1 MYDDYPRN
9 RERNGNWFWYA
20 FILAAVAGGIYY
32 FWHKSFDFTEVKKIL
47 DNKSI
52 SSTLSGIAN
61 KVPEKTKNWKEK
73 IDAGITSGIGFITK
87 KPKEIA
93 GNFLTDIKNTALESA
108 RKQADQVLG
117 VGGGGG
123 GAPVGGSGS
132 GGGPSPSNISIV
144 RPARQSLSLLITA
157 ENEDIVYSIGWG
169 DSVTDTGS
177 VAQKTNKT
185 IEHVWAASGD
195 YTVKVNIEGKTLGK
209 QTFVFPITIL
219 K

>member
-1 MYDDYPRN
+1 MYDDYPRD
-9 RERNGNWFWYA
+9 RKRSSSWLWYT
-20 FILAAVAGGIYY
+20 FILAAVAGSIYY
-32 FWHKSFDFTEVKKIL
+32 SWNRSFDFAEVKKIL
-47 DNKSI
+47 DNKSL
-52 SSTLSGIAN
+52 SSLLSETAN

-73 IDAGITSGIGFITK
+73 IDAGITSGIALLTK

-123 GAPVGGSGS
+123 VAPVAGGGGAP
-132 GGGPSPSNISIV
+132 PSNISIV

-157 ENEDIVYSIGWG
+157 ENEDISYSIDWG
-169 DSVTDTGS
+169 DTIIDTGS
-177 VAQKTNKT
+177 VVQKTNKT

-195 YTVKVNIEGKTLGK
+195 YTVKVDIERKTMGK

>member
-1 MYDDYPRN
+1 MYDDDYSRD
-9 RERNGNWFWYA
+9 RKRNGSWLWYA
-20 FILAAVAGGIYY
+20 LVLAAVAGGIYY
-32 FWHKSFDFTEVKKIL
+32 VWNRSFDFTEVKKIL
-47 DNKSI
+47 DNESI
-52 SSTLSGIAN
+52 SSALSGIVN
-61 KVPEKTKNWKEK
+61 KVPGKTKNWKEK
-73 IDAGITSGIGFITK
+73 IDASITASIGLITE

-123 GAPVGGSGS
+123 V
-132 GGGPSPSNISIV
+132 SPSNISIV

-157 ENEDIVYSIGWG
+157 ENEDIIYAIDWG
-169 DSVTDTGS
+169 DQVTDKGL
-177 VAQKTNKT
+177 VGQKTNKT
-185 IEHVWAASGD
+185 IEHVWAASGE
-195 YTVKVNIEGKTLGK
+195 YTVKVSVDGKTTGK